1 MSADESASACER
13 VSERV
18 SECVRECVRVSECAF
33 VSVCECM

>member
-1 MSADESASACER
+1 MSACER